1 MGEERG
7 LDSPAVET
15 FRTCWDFTS
24 CSTISMARR
33 HTSRA
38 FLMSPATAE
47 IFRAQNWTA
56 LGSITDTPS
65 FSNWYSS
72 TKEFIHYFG
81 FPLNEIHSQN
91 YFTASFLKLLLI
103 HRRQIYI
110 NTNNLTSENKI
121 AVYLQGSLHRRWNHI
136 EMQEIRFLHLYS
148 QNASS

>member
-1 MGEERG
+1 MEGKGRAVGVGEERN

-24 CSTISMARR
+24 CSTISMALRQ
-33 HTSRA
+33 TSRA

-65 FSNWYSS
+65 FSNCNSS

-81 FPLNEIHSQN
+81 FPQNGIHSQN
-91 YFTASFLKLLLI
+91 YHYFTASFLKLLFF

-110 NTNNLTSENKI
+110 NTNNLTTEIKLLYI
-121 AVYLQGSLHRRWNHI
+121 YKLLYI
-136 EMQEIRFLHLYS
+136 EDGI
-148 QNASS
+148 